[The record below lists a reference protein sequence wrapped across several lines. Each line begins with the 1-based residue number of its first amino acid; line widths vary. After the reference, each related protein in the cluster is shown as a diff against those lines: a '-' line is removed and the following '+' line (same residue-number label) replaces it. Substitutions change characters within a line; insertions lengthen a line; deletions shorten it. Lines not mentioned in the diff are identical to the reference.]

1 MKKKLILIWTLVLF
15 ILLGY
20 FALTH
25 KTIKNDLFTDE
36 FFSDVIE
43 IKAMV
48 YPNPIVTAEQMEP
61 AIDYLKG
68 LELTEVDQHL
78 GGDGEDRLGGASL
91 LTFTKSD
98 GTEEVFLYTHGAIT
112 CTSETGKRTF
122 LVEEGNNL
130 NVGLKEAFEQGVLNS
145 PKQ

>member
-1 MKKKLILIWTLVLF
+1 MKKKLILICTLVLL

-25 KTIKNDLFTDE
+25 KTSKNELFTDD
-36 FFSDVIE
+36 FFSDVVE

-48 YPNPIVTAEQMEP
+48 VPNSVVTAEQMEP
-61 AIDYLKG
+61 AIKYLQS
-68 LELTEVDQHL
+68 LELAEVDQHL
-78 GGDGEDRLGGASL
+78 GGDDEDLLGGASL
-91 LTFTKSD
+91 LTFTKFD

-112 CTSETGKRTF
+112 CTTEMGKRTF

-130 NVGLKEAFEQGVLNS
+130 NIGLKEAFDQGVLNS
-145 PKQ
+145 QE